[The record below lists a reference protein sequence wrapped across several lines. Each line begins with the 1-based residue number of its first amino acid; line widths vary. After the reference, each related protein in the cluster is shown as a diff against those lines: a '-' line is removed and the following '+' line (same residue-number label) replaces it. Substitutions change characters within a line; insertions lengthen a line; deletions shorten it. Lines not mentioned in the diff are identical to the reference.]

1 MGSMNIS
8 ALKTLNDF
16 ELNELISRGLS
27 RSAAISTPQP
37 PEKVLFA
44 AAREWQN
51 RHPGTLAP
59 CYAYLPFPDC
69 YRGPR
74 TIYEWAQA

>member
-8 ALKTLNDF
+8 ALKTLSDF
-16 ELNELISRGLS
+16 ELNEIISCGLS
-27 RSAAISTPQP
+27 RSVASGVPKP
-37 PEKVLFA
+37 PEKILFA
-44 AAREWQN
+44 AATEWQH

-59 CYAYLPFPDC
+59 CYEDLPFPDC

-74 TIYEWAQA
+74 TVYEWAQA

>member
-1 MGSMNIS
+1 MNIS
-8 ALKTLNDF
+8 EIKTLNDF
-16 ELNELISRGLS
+16 ELNELISHSLS
-27 RSAAISTPQP
+27 RSVASGVSKP
-37 PEKVLFA
+37 PEKILFA

-59 CYAYLPFPDC
+59 CYADLPFPDC

-74 TIYEWAQA
+74 TVYEWAQA

>member
-1 MGSMNIS
+1 MNIS
-8 ALKTLNDF
+8 EIKTLTDF
-16 ELNELISRGLS
+16 ELNELISRSLN
-27 RSAAISTPQP
+27 RSVASGVSKP
-37 PEKVLFA
+37 PEKILFA

-59 CYAYLPFPDC
+59 CYADLPFPDC

-74 TIYEWAQA
+74 TVYEWAQA

>member
-1 MGSMNIS
+1 MHIS
-8 ALKTLNDF
+8 EIKTLTDF
-16 ELNELISRGLS
+16 ELNELISRSLN
-27 RSAAISTPQP
+27 RSVASGVSKP
-37 PEKVLFA
+37 PEKILFA

-59 CYAYLPFPDC
+59 CYADLPFPDC

-74 TIYEWAQA
+74 TVYEWAQA